1 METQILLKFSNGAS
15 YFRSHLHSEL
25 IRNKSTSIYTL
36 GSSTKYIK
44 RLEHCLCSKCH
55 TGVVK
60 ISATCDIM
68 CMFIFFVVAQ
78 RPGSLW
84 NILKPQCVVVAWKR
98 YSRYDEHSTTSVT
111 DCSNYTLYFNFEIFH
126 SLLWTL
132 VVAYNMV
139 RVLRT
144 GYFRST
150 KWCYKL
156 VHCTTINPRVGKWLW
171 VTAIILQ
178 MKSTV
183 DSLPERNVIT
193 CRPTMTHQCKSV

>member
-60 ISATCDIM
+60 ISATCDII

-78 RPGSLW
+78 RPGPLW

-98 YSRYDEHSTTSVT
+98 LMMNTVQLQSQIAQTI
-111 DCSNYTLYFNFEIFH
+111 LYFNFERFR

-132 VVAYNMV
+132 AVAYNMV
-139 RVLRT
+139 RVLRQ
-144 GYFRST
+144 GYF
-150 KWCYKL
+150 W
-156 VHCTTINPRVGKWLW
+156 
-171 VTAIILQ
+171 
-178 MKSTV
+178 
-183 DSLPERNVIT
+183 
-193 CRPTMTHQCKSV
+193 